1 MWSLLQHKI
10 KIKFMGIKQFFTKQA
25 AKYATRNLPDDQK
38 EMINALV
45 TLNPELFEK
54 IAKETK
60 ELVKQGKPEMYAGFE
75 VMKKYQKELQE
86 LTAKAG
92 MQKVVQR

>member
-1 MWSLLQHKI
+1 
-10 KIKFMGIKQFFTKQA
+10 MGIKQFFTKQA
-25 AKYATRNLPDDQK
+25 AKYATRNLPEDQK
-38 EMINALV
+38 EMINSLV
-45 TLNPELFEK
+45 SLNPELFEK
-54 IAKETK
+54 IAKETQ

>member
-1 MWSLLQHKI
+1 
-10 KIKFMGIKQFFTKQA
+10 MGIKQFFTKQA

-45 TLNPELFEK
+45 SEDPKLFEK
-54 IAKETK
+54 IAKETQ
-60 ELVKQGKPEMYAGFE
+60 ELVKAGKPEMYASFE

-86 LTAKAG
+86 VAAKAG
-92 MQKVVQR
+92 IQKEVQR

>member
-1 MWSLLQHKI
+1 
-10 KIKFMGIKQFFTKQA
+10 MGIKQFLTKQA
-25 AKYATRNLPDDQK
+25 TKYATRKLPEDQK

-45 TLNPELFEK
+45 EQDPELFEK

-60 ELVKQGKPEMYAGFE
+60 ELVKAGKPEMYASFE

-86 LTAKAG
+86 VAAKAG
-92 MQKVVQR
+92 LQKVVQR

>member
-1 MWSLLQHKI
+1 
-10 KIKFMGIKQFFTKQA
+10 MGIKQFFTKQA

-38 EMINALV
+38 EMVNALV
-45 TLNPELFEK
+45 SLNPELFEK
-54 IAKETK
+54 IAKEK
-60 ELVKQGKPEMYAGFE
+60 EELVKQGKPEMYASFE

-92 MQKVVQR
+92 LQKTVQK